1 MAAGAPSPR
10 RVTPSAAPGS
20 ASSAASGAARGGG
33 PGWDE
38 LIRWRLA
45 RGEETALGELYDR
58 FAPLVHGLAGCILDD
73 RTAAQQ
79 LTREVFAHLW
89 EHPGSF
95 DPAQG
100 SLRSWLGALTRRRA
114 LDRLRALH
122 TDDRELRARAGAARA
137 QSAVESLP
145 DPLRETL
152 AVAYFDGRTYQET
165 ALRLGISEQ
174 DAKQRIRLGL
184 QLLAG
189 RLGEGEDEGEGE
201 GQSKGE
207 GDAEDDDE
215 SPEHSGG
222 VSGGGV
228 AVRYGAGRPDAYPT
242 GSGHHE
248 AGSAVARGCASRAD
262 TAREYEG
269 RTDAGPSH
277 PAHAHP
283 APGRARS
290 APPDHGCAG
299 AAGAGA

>member
-1 MAAGAPSPR
+1 MAAAASGPRRAAPSTAR
-10 RVTPSAAPGS
+10 RAAPGD
-20 ASSAASGAARGGG
+20 ARSGG
-33 PGWDE
+33 PSWDE
-38 LIRWRLA
+38 LIQWRLA

-73 RTAAQQ
+73 RAAAQQ

-152 AVAYFDGRTYQET
+152 AVTYFDGRTYQET

-189 RLGEGEDEGEGE
+189 RLGDESDDEGP
-201 GQSKGE
+201 
-207 GDAEDDDE
+207 ED
-215 SPEHSGG
+215 
-222 VSGGGV
+222 GGGENGGDV
-228 AVRYGAGRPDAYPT
+228 AVRPSGGYPSPDPAG
-242 GSGHHE
+242 GGHRE
-248 AGSAVARGCASRAD
+248 AGSAAAPGCAHRTD
-262 TAREYEG
+262 TAHRDER
-269 RTDAGPSH
+269 RTDTGL
-277 PAHAHP
+277 AHP
-283 APGRARS
+283 ARAHPALGRTESGRVES
-290 APPDHGCAG
+290 RRVESGLPDHRRTG
-299 AAGAGA
+299 AEGAGT